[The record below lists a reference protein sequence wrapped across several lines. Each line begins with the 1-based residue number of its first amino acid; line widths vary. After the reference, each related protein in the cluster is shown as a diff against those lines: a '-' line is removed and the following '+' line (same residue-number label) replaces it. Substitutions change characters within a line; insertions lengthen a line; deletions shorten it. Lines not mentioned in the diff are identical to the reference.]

1 MIWGGLATLLA
12 MIVPPAGQV
21 IAWIAWAFLEFTIV
35 VVQATARL
43 PFGSFLVGKF
53 DAPILA
59 AYYLLLFGL
68 THVGWQTIRARVAWR
83 PALAL
88 GVALVIGM
96 WVWNLALAAPD
107 GKSHVL
113 FLDGGTTIVQSPRGA
128 RVVIDGGAQPSAVLS
143 ALGQRMPFWDRAI
156 DWLVLTDA
164 SDDHLGALMTVLER
178 YDVRQI
184 LQVNT
189 PAKPTA
195 AHLKWR
201 DLLTSKRV
209 PSVVAQAGLYIAL
222 DRAAV
227 LEMVAARDETS
238 SATGRLRAGSV
249 AFLFAE
255 SASVD
260 DQTALLQSGDDL
272 ASAILIAPRKITND
286 FVAAVNPQFAIL
298 FGGRS
303 ARAQPSADLLA
314 ALARAAILQ
323 TRERGTIEMI
333 VDGNS
338 LLVR

>member
-43 PFGSFLVGKF
+43 PFSSFLVGKF

-143 ALGQRMPFWDRAI
+143 ALGQRMPFWDRTI
-156 DWLVLTDA
+156 DLLVLTDA
-164 SDDHLGALMTVLER
+164 GDDHLAALVTALER

-184 LQVNT
+184 VQVNA

-195 AHLKWR
+195 AYLKWR

-209 PSVVAQAGLYIAL
+209 PSVVAQAALYIAL
-222 DRAAV
+222 DRAAA

-260 DQTALLQSGDDL
+260 DQTALLKSGDDL

-286 FVAAVNPQFAIL
+286 FVDAVNPQFAIL